1 MAKAKTKTTTTRKRS
16 TTTKAA
22 TTEKTTAAEPVVKEE
37 PVKEE
42 PVKEEPVKEEPV
54 KEEVKEAPAPKKVEK
69 ARVRRVFQTV
79 FEADAKVQ
87 LETFIRDANI
97 SDYEV
102 VIDKQEDGMYKKV
115 IEYTP

>member
-22 TTEKTTAAEPVVKEE
+22 TTEKTTAAEPV
-37 PVKEE
+37 
-42 PVKEEPVKEEPV
+42 VKEEPVKEEPV

>member
-16 TTTKAA
+16 TATKAT
-22 TTEKTTAAEPVVKEE
+22 TTEKTTAAAVTETTTDPV
-37 PVKEE
+37 
-42 PVKEEPVKEEPV
+42 V
-54 KEEVKEAPAPKKVEK
+54 KEEVKETPAPKKEEK
-69 ARVRRVFQTV
+69 TRTRRVFQTV

-97 SDYEV
+97 SDYEI